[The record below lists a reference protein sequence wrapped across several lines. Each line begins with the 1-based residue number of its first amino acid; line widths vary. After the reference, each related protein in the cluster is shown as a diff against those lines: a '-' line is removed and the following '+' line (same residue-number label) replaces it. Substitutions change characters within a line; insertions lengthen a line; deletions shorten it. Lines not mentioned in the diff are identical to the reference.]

1 MTGIRV
7 GIIGASGYTGG
18 ELLRLL
24 ANHPNVEVGYVSSRE
39 YAGKP
44 VTYIH
49 PFLRKIYGS
58 LKFSE
63 LSIDKILSCDL
74 VFFATPANVA
84 VNLAPKLLES
94 GLKVVDLSPDFRLKD
109 PKQYEVWYNFAHP
122 YPDLLE
128 KAVYGMPELHR
139 DEIKNADLIAS
150 PGCNSTA
157 SILALTP
164 LAERKVIDLNHV
176 VVDVKVGSSEGG
188 RKPSLG
194 SHHPERENAIRPYS
208 PRGHRHVAE
217 IEQEFSNLSN
227 REVRV
232 VFVPHSVG
240 AVRGALASC
249 HSWLIEKLSEIDLLK
264 IYAQRYRSEPF
275 IRIISGGLFRYPDTK
290 NVVGSNFADVSA
302 VLEPRVNRVTAFCAI
317 DNLIKGA
324 AGQAIQCMNIRTGFD
339 EAAGLKM
346 PPIKPA

>member
-1 MTGIRV
+1 MTAVKV

-24 ANHPNVEVGYVSSRE
+24 ANHPEVEVKYASSRE

-44 VTYIH
+44 VTYVH

-58 LKFSE
+58 LRFSE
-63 LSIDKILSCDL
+63 LSIDKALECDL

-84 VNLAPKLLES
+84 VKFAPKLLES
-94 GLKVVDLSPDFRLKD
+94 GLKIIDLSPDFRLKD
-109 PKQYEVWYNFAHP
+109 PKQYERWYKFTHP

-139 DEIKNADLIAS
+139 AEIKNADLIAS

-157 SILALTP
+157 SILALAP
-164 LAERKVIDLNHV
+164 LAERKVIDLDHV

-188 RKPSLG
+188 RKPDLG

-208 PRGHRHVAE
+208 PKGHRHVAE
-217 IEQEFSNLSN
+217 IEQELSALSG
-227 REVRV
+227 REVKV

-249 HSWLIEKLSEIDLLK
+249 HSWLVEKLSELDLIK
-264 IYAQRYRSEPF
+264 IYAEKYRSEPF
-275 IRIISGGLFRYPDTK
+275 VRLISGGLFRYPDAK
-290 NVVGSNFADVSA
+290 NVVGSNFADIAA

-324 AGQAIQCMNIRTGFD
+324 AGQAIQSMNIRLGFD
-339 EAAGLKM
+339 ETTGLRM
-346 PPIKPA
+346 PPVKPA